1 MKPDRL
7 YSYGEPL
14 RCGDRVLI
22 PVYYSGTFYGPGF
35 GYRQIVPWVLL
46 IVEVDTVTFAP
57 LGEEVTE
64 EDLSPVIKDLFST
77 SESCTDE

>member
-14 RCGDRVLI
+14 WCGDRVLI
-22 PVYYSGTFYGPGF
+22 PVYYSVTFYGPGF

-46 IVEVDTVTFAP
+46 IVEDDTVSFTP
-57 LGEEVTE
+57 LGEEVTA
-64 EDLSPVIKDLFST
+64 EDLSPVIKDLFS
-77 SESCTDE
+77 SSDPCTE